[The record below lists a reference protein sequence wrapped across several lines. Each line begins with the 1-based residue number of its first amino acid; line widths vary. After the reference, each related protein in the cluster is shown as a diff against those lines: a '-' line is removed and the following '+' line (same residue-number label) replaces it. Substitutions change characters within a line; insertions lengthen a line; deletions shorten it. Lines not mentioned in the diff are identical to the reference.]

1 MPPDDPQA
9 APSQAV
15 QPQAVQPA
23 AEPPAAPRRY
33 RRTALLIAVAAGLGA
48 VAGICTGYVVQ
59 AGQDPTPLPPLSQ
72 PVIRQA
78 KTGAEPLSAAAD
90 RRVKTDGDLRKLL
103 LRKPSG
109 ARPADYLQ
117 GADGW
122 LGMAAYA
129 KAYDDPDEE
138 FVHLIE
144 NEFRRAAVTGWTS
157 GSASVEVRLVQYRQ
171 EETLG
176 ARAATQNNQ
185 YWTEAEPG
193 TRSLPVPG
201 TTDGQVYVHS
211 RPDSGMDRAYRAE
224 AYAWRGDI
232 AMEVFVRDDEPVS
245 AAKVVDLA
253 ERQMERL

>member
-1 MPPDDPQA
+1 M
-9 APSQAV
+9 
-15 QPQAVQPA
+15 QPA
-23 AEPPAAPRRY
+23 AEPPTAPRRH

-48 VAGICTGYVVQ
+48 IAGICTGYVVQ

-109 ARPADYLQ
+109 ARAAENLQ
-117 GADGW
+117 GDDGW
-122 LGMAAYA
+122 LDMAAYA
-129 KAYDDPDEE
+129 KAYDHPDDE
-138 FVHLIE
+138 FGHLIE
-144 NEFRRAAVTGWTS
+144 TEFRRAAVTGWTS
-157 GSASVEVRLVQYRQ
+157 GSTSVEVRLIQYRQ

-176 ARAATQNNQ
+176 ARAATKNNQ
-185 YWTEAEPG
+185 YWKEAEPG
-193 TRSLPVPG
+193 TRTLPVPG
-201 TTDGQVYVHS
+201 TTDGQAYVRS
-211 RPDSGMDRAYRAE
+211 RPDSGVDRAYGAE

-232 AMEVFVRDDEPVS
+232 AVEIFVRDSKPVS
-245 AAKVVDLA
+245 GAKVVDLA